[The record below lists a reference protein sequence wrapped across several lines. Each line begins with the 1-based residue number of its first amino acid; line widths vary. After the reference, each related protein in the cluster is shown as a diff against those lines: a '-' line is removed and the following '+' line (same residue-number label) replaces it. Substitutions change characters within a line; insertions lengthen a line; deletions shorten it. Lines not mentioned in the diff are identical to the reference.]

1 MKPDKRKVDQK
12 SRSQVGYDFWAFTLS
27 DNVTVM
33 QTIECEA
40 RTLSIVC
47 DILTEKNNKEHI

>member
-1 MKPDKRKVDQK
+1 M
-12 SRSQVGYDFWAFTLS
+12 GYDFWAFTLS
-27 DNVTVM
+27 DDVTVM
-33 QTIECEA
+33 ETIECEA